1 MELRREVRADRRR
14 TLVIGCGA
22 LANEI
27 LDVVHL
33 NGWAN
38 MEVTCLPAEWHMTP
52 HRIPDGVRRKIRENR
67 PFFDDIYCLFGD
79 CGTGGELDAVL
90 MEEDVERIS
99 GHHCFAFYAG
109 AIDFGTLQ
117 KNEPATFYLTDF
129 FIRHFERFTLRH
141 LGLDTSPELLS
152 DYFGNFRRVVYLAQ
166 SRDRDLG
173 KQAKLAAARLG
184 LPLEVVFTGLE
195 NISGALA
202 SWRISR

>member
-33 NGWAN
+33 NRWAN

-141 LGLDTSPELLS
+141 LGLDTSLELLS

>member
-1 MELRREVRADRRR
+1 
-14 TLVIGCGA
+14 
-22 LANEI
+22 
-27 LDVVHL
+27 
-33 NGWAN
+33 
-38 MEVTCLPAEWHMTP
+38 
-52 HRIPDGVRRKIRENR
+52 
-67 PFFDDIYCLFGD
+67 
-79 CGTGGELDAVL
+79 